1 MIGQSHRQTGRKDSL
16 SLLATAFASS
26 VENRKAVADKDNEA
40 ALISAKAA
48 LAHAEAKLIKA
59 KNEERSLEHDRERL
73 RLEERRLVAAEKKD
87 EAMVQLLQSLLHRHS

>member
-59 KNEERSLEHDRERL
+59 KNEERSLEHDRG
-73 RLEERRLVAAEKKD
+73 D
-87 EAMVQLLQSLLHRHS
+87 FG